1 MSPEKLEPVQDCALH
16 AYDVQ
21 PGDGGMLADTAS
33 TKVCPGFTGDMLET
47 DTDAPP
53 AVIDADPLGG
63 GLTAVIVTPAG
74 AVRTSELI
82 DELPDGV
89 AFLNVA
95 VSDTLMPAATDAG
108 DMASVNIFSGVA
120 ATPVNENTAS
130 AVTVK
135 KQSILRTQ
143 FMEVSLATLI
153 DARTSGGSNQQDNG
167 GSASCGA

>member
-1 MSPEKLEPVQDCALH
+1 
-16 AYDVQ
+16 
-21 PGDGGMLADTAS
+21 MLADTAS

-53 AVIDADPLGG
+53 AAIDADPLGG

-95 VSDTLMPAATDAG
+95 VSDTVVPAATDAG

-120 ATPVNENTAS
+120 ATPGNANAAS
-130 AVTVK
+130 VIAAK
-135 KQSILRTQ
+135 KQSILRMQ
-143 FMEVSLATLI
+143 FMEVSVETLI
-153 DARTSGGSNQQDNG
+153 DTEASGGSERSDEKRLRKPSSDENG
-167 GSASCGA
+167 VPRPLREPTCTHKQGSRRMV